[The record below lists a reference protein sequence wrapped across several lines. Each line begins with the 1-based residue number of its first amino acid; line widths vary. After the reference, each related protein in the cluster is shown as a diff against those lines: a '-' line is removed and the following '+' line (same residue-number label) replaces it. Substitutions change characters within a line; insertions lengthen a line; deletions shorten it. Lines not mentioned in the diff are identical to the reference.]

1 MPKTLAA
8 LPSSQYPTAFE
19 LVSGKKLL
27 PAVLRA
33 LLTVWLG
40 EANGEAVAALL
51 LARDGTGV
59 VLLYR
64 MLRTMVNLLAILVER
79 VGTAV
84 DKH

>member
-1 MPKTLAA
+1 MVW
-8 LPSSQYPTAFE
+8 PS
-19 LVSGKKLL
+19 
-27 PAVLRA
+27 
-33 LLTVWLG
+33 